1 MDENVSSKWFF
12 SKKELWGRG
21 TWINSNLPW
30 KRIYATSFW
39 HTTHVHLMLS
49 RTYFP
54 PATKTRPSLDAAK
67 HLNVGFS
74 PIGVFSWYKHF
85 MVSQFHTNT
94 LSSLKQLTILLL
106 FGRKNTFAYRKQ
118 ITEKQIT
125 TKQKKEFNL
134 DEH

>member
-1 MDENVSSKWFF
+1 M
-12 SKKELWGRG
+12 
-21 TWINSNLPW
+21 LP
-30 KRIYATSFW
+30 
-39 HTTHVHLMLS
+39 

-54 PATKTRPSLDAAK
+54 PATRTRQSLDAAK

-125 TKQKKEFNL
+125 TKQKKEFKL